1 MNAHQGLTDEQNQMR
16 INGLR
21 ILARIIVR
29 HLVTE
34 STQGVGTAATAEQA
48 HSAEDGARSD
58 EMRSAVG
65 GAP

>member
-21 ILARIIVR
+21 ILARIIAR

-34 STQGVGTAATAEQA
+34 STQGVGAASTAEQA